1 MNSLPF
7 WDLHGRTLGLG
18 ICVSTIEGLLR
29 LQNARSPERP
39 ITLYVVGNSQASDLT
54 AGETLMICDVIRSLV
69 SPVQT
74 IGIGFLSATQSVVL
88 AAGTG
93 RRWVLPHSIL
103 FLHEISSNAPVNHP
117 LGINACSLVQPARNA
132 SEEQFRKLLINLNI
146 SKHFSNVSRTL
157 CASAA
162 VEHGFADEVFK
173 HHSKVVRKEVPNEHC
188 R

>member
-7 WDLHGRTLGLG
+7 WDLHGRTMGLG
-18 ICVSTIEGLLR
+18 SCVSTIEGLLR
-29 LQNARSPERP
+29 LQNARRPERP
-39 ITLYVVGNSQASDLT
+39 ITLYVVGNSQAPDLT
-54 AGETLMICDVIRSLV
+54 ADETLMICDVILSLA

-74 IGIGFLSATQSVVL
+74 IGMGFLSATQSIVL

-103 FLHEISSNAPVNHP
+103 FLHEISFNAPGNRP
-117 LGINACSLVQPARNA
+117 LGINACSLVQPAQEA
-132 SEEQFRKLLINLNI
+132 SEQQFRKLMIKLNI
-146 SKHFSNVSRTL
+146 PKYFSEVPRTL

-162 VEHGFADEVFK
+162 VEHGFADQVFK
-173 HHSKVVRKEVPNEHC
+173 HHSTIVKKEVPNEHC